1 MFVGTFEHSLDEK
14 GRLVLPAAFRHDLA
28 PGGFVGQLDRCLGV
42 WSPEGFEDL
51 VSRLNDRVK
60 AREVNPMSLR
70 ALTANAADVKPDGQ
84 GRIFIPQRLRDFAGI
99 GREAVVIG
107 AFDRI
112 EIWDLATW
120 QSRFAEARER
130 ATLQGG
136 MPRAGGAA

>member
-1 MFVGTFEHSLDEK
+1 VFVGTFEHSLDEK
-14 GRLVLPAAFRHDLA
+14 GRLVLPATFRGDLA

-42 WSPEGFEDL
+42 WTPDGFEDL
-51 VSRLNDRVK
+51 VSRLNERVK

-107 AFDRI
+107 AYERI
-112 EIWDLATW
+112 EVWDRARW
-120 QSRFAEARER
+120 AEASGEADRSWVEVV
-130 ATLQGG
+130 TGG
-136 MPRAGGAA
+136 I